1 MNLMNPMNPILL
13 SSIRQGGPITV
24 ARFME
29 LALYHPEHGYYST
42 ASRRSGREGDYFT
55 SVDVGPLFG
64 QLLAAQIAGM
74 WSVLREQGATE
85 FHLVEAGAGD
95 GRLARDM
102 LDAIATEQP
111 DLYEALRV
119 TLVERSDAARERH
132 GEVLGAH
139 PDTITVESAAS
150 LPQAITGAIV
160 ANELLDALPV
170 HVVVMTA
177 GGLREVHVGETAGEL
192 GEVLLPPANADI
204 ERLIENTGV
213 TIPQGVRAEV
223 GLAAVDWI
231 EHASRSI
238 DRGFL
243 LVLDY
248 GHDAAALNSEAHAG
262 GTLVAYRGHM
272 AESGGWLDTPGC
284 RDLTAHVNLTAV
296 RNAAIG
302 AGLKPLGVVD
312 QTYFLTSLGL
322 SERLDDGQGV
332 ESVRRRLAARTLI
345 VPGGLGSA
353 IKALAFGKRVGTPS
367 LRGFLTGRAT

>member
-1 MNLMNPMNPILL
+1 L
-13 SSIRQGGPITV
+13 IRERGPITV
-24 ARFME
+24 ADFME
-29 LALYHPEHGYYST
+29 LALYHPEHGYYSA
-42 ASRRSGREGDYFT
+42 ASRRSGREGDFYT
-55 SVDVGPLFG
+55 SVDIGPLFG
-64 QLLAAQIAGM
+64 QLLAAQIAEM
-74 WSVLREQGATE
+74 WTMLREQGAGQ

-102 LDAIATEQP
+102 LDAIAAGQP

-139 PDTITVESAAS
+139 PDNITVESAAS

-177 GGLREVHVGETAGEL
+177 GGLREVRVGERDGEL
-192 GEVLLPPANADI
+192 REVMLPLGTAEI

-213 TIPQGVRAEV
+213 TIPEGVRAEV
-223 GLAAVDWI
+223 GLAAVDWV

-248 GHDAAALNSEAHAG
+248 GHDAAELYSDSHGA

-272 AESGGWLDTPGC
+272 AGSVEWLETPGC
-284 RDLTAHVNLTAV
+284 CDLTAHVNLTAV

-302 AGLKPLGVVD
+302 ADLKPLGVVD
-312 QTYFLTSLGL
+312 QTYFLMSLGL
-322 SERLDDGQGV
+322 TERLDDGHRV

-345 VPGGLGSA
+345 VPGGLGST
-353 IKALAFGKRVGTPS
+353 IKAMAFGKRVDTPS